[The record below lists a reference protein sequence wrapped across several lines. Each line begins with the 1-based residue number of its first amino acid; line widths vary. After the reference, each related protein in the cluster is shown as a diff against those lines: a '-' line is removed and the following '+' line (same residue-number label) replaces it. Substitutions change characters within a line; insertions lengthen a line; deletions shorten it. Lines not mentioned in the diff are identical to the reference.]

1 MLWACKW
8 LDMQDLSYYGN
19 KKTLRGGAMRG
30 RYSQMWDKSA
40 NRITSCEKKL
50 ITGRNGVSSAPH
62 GDLVFSDFGGHGA
75 KPGTLL
81 HPDRSN
87 FRCDFSGSG
96 KRLAAARGGP
106 RKSQKKSGWN
116 ILRNA
121 PLPRDT
127 DKNRRSYAGFADFWP
142 VFCRGG
148 MMRPENVRANGR
160 E

>member
-1 MLWACKW
+1 MMLWACKW
-8 LDMQDLSYYGN
+8 LDMQDLLHYGN

-75 KPGTLL
+75 MQGVLL
-81 HPDRSN
+81 HRGRRN
-87 FRCDFSGSG
+87 LRCDFSGSG
-96 KRLAAARGGP
+96 KRLAAARGG
-106 RKSQKKSGWN
+106 RGKVKKSQCGISSEM
-116 ILRNA
+116 
-121 PLPRDT
+121 PL
-127 DKNRRSYAGFADFWP
+127 
-142 VFCRGG
+142 CRGIRIRTAG
-148 MMRPENVRANGR
+148 LMQDLPISGLFFAEG